1 MHTWCLSAHTD
12 TLRHACCALL
22 NLCGSYHSEQATVHR
37 NMICA
42 QGINNNSFA
51 VPRQSSW

>member
-22 NLCGSYHSEQATVHR
+22 NLCGSYHSQQATLHQ

-51 VPRQSSW
+51 APRQSSW